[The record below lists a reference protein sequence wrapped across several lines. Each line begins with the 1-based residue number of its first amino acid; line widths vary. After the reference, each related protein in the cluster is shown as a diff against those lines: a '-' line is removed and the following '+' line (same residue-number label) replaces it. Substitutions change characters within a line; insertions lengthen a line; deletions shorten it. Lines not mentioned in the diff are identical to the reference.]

1 MSQAERLIYIDRR
14 IHDDGG
20 VTSAEVAS
28 YFEVS
33 QRQVKRDIEYLRDRW
48 GAPIVYRQ
56 DRRRYEY
63 DKPWDRLAFA
73 DEKSLLA
80 VAFVESILNAYT
92 YVPIVSEELIT
103 QLKTR
108 IAGPYQNIIAKV
120 RYELPDMEQIR
131 DEVTYAFCQALVSKS
146 GLNIGYVSS
155 QGTESQRT
163 IVPLRLINYG
173 GKWYSL
179 AWDCGKKELRTF
191 AMGRIQSVQLNR
203 DLPIQAI
210 PADSE
215 IEAFLN
221 SSYGIFKGA
230 AQDRAKLRFYGGAAR
245 AVRHQ
250 IWHPEQI
257 LSEVVS
263 IDDPSQPGGPVV
275 DLTLPVR
282 DWPELLGRALRC
294 GRHCEVL
301 EPASFRQRWREELRA
316 MMTLAD
322 RDMGSKPEDDTIRAH
337 GGTTL
342 D

>member
-1 MSQAERLIYIDRR
+1 MSQSERLLYINRR
-14 IHDDGG
+14 IRDYGG
-20 VTSAEVAS
+20 VTSAEVAR

-33 QRQVKRDIEYLRDRW
+33 QRQVKRDIEYLRERW

-56 DRRRYEY
+56 DRKRYEY
-63 DKPWDRLAFA
+63 DQPWDKFDFA

-80 VAFVESILNAYT
+80 VAFVESILNAYN

-103 QLKTR
+103 QLKER
-108 IAGPYQNIIAKV
+108 ISGPYQSIIAKV

-131 DEVTYAFCQALVSKS
+131 DEVTYAFCQALVAGSALDIS
-146 GLNIGYVSS
+146 YVSS

-191 AMGRIQSVQLNR
+191 AMGRIQSVQRNR
-203 DLPIQAI
+203 DIPNQEI

-230 AQDRAKLRFYGGAAR
+230 AQERVKLRFYGGAAR

-250 IWHPEQI
+250 IWHPDQI
-257 LSEVVS
+257 LTEVLSV
-263 IDDPSQPGGPVV
+263 DEPSQPEGPVV
-275 DLTLPVR
+275 DLSLPVR

-294 GRHCEVL
+294 GRFCEVL
-301 EPASFRQRWREELRA
+301 EPPSFRQRWQEELRA
-316 MMTLAD
+316 MLTLAE
-322 RDMGSKPEDDTIRAH
+322 RST
-337 GGTTL
+337 
-342 D
+342 